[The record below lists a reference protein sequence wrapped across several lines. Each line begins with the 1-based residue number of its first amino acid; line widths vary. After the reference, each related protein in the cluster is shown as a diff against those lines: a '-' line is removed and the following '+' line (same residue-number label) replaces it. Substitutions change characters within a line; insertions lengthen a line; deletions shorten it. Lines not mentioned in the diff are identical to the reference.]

1 MRIRMT
7 TDKRLAKKILKQLK
21 ENDGY
26 CPCELVKNADTKC
39 KCKEFRMSTEP
50 GQCKCGLYIKE

>member
-39 KCKEFRMSTEP
+39 KCKEFRMSAEP